1 MTTIDYLIIF
11 AQEHLGPIRADAS
24 SSRQQEDLV
33 NRRRDEDL
41 EQRSRTTWRK
51 SSFSNGTGG
60 DCVEVAL
67 VDGTDHKTLGTA
79 HKPGM
84 GPLIALRDSKDP
96 DGPKLYFT
104 RSEFAAF
111 RHGLMAGEFDDLI

>member
-1 MTTIDYLIIF
+1 M
-11 AQEHLGPIRADAS
+11 
-24 SSRQQEDLV
+24 
-33 NRRRDEDL
+33 

-67 VDGTDHKTLGTA
+67 VDGTKNDPPLGTA
-79 HKPGM
+79 HKAGM
-84 GPLIALRDSKDP
+84 RPLIALRDSKDP

-111 RHGLMAGEFDDLI
+111 RRGLMAGEFDDLM